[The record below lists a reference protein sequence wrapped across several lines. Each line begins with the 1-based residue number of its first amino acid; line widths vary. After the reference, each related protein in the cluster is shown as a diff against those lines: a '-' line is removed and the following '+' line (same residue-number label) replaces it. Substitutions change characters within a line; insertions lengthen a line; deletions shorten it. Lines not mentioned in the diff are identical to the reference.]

1 MPVLRMRIRITR
13 PRIRMRISG
22 LANDFQ
28 KGKNINFESNDPASR
43 QKISPQ
49 KGVSRRF
56 RASRTAERPEYEKQS
71 VEMKRIGNLY
81 EKIISLDN
89 LRLAD
94 EKARRGKLRSYG
106 VLLHDKNREANIL
119 ALHETL
125 KNHTFKNSEY
135 STFTI
140 YEPKER
146 IIFRLPYYPDR
157 ILHHAIMN
165 ILEPIW
171 VSVFTKDTYSCIK
184 GRGIH
189 GAMRNVKRAIKDREN
204 ARYCL
209 KIDIRK
215 FYPSIDHDVLKTI
228 IRRKIKCKDTLA
240 LLDTIIDST
249 DGVPIGNY
257 LSQYFANLMLAYFDH
272 WIKEEVGVK
281 YYFRYADDMVF
292 LHKDK
297 AFLHDLLTQIDAY
310 LRDNLHLTI
319 KANYQVFPIAKNRSD
334 KHGRGLDF
342 VGFVFYHEHK
352 LIRKSIKKNFCRA
365 VARLNKQP
373 NLSAKDYKQGVCSWL
388 GWAKHSNSKH
398 LLKTIIKPSFY
409 GNL

>member
-1 MPVLRMRIRITR
+1 
-13 PRIRMRISG
+13 MRISG

>member
-1 MPVLRMRIRITR
+1 MRM
-13 PRIRMRISG
+13 SG

-125 KNHTFKNSEY
+125 KNRTFKNSEY

-157 ILHHAIMN
+157 IPHHAIMN

-215 FYPSIDHDVLKTI
+215 FYPSIDHDVLKAI

-272 WIKEEVGVK
+272 WIKEEKRVR

-292 LHKDK
+292 LASTKEE
-297 AFLHDLLTQIDAY
+297 LHILLADIKKYLAALKLTLKGNEQI
-310 LRDNLHLTI
+310 
-319 KANYQVFPIAKNRSD
+319 FPIAENRAD

-342 VGFVFYHEHK
+342 VGFVFYHNQT
-352 LIRKSIKKNFCRA
+352 LMRKSIKQNFCRMA
-365 VARLNKQP
+365 ARLNKKL
-373 NLSAKDYKQGVCSWL
+373 NISARDYKQKLCSWY
-388 GWAKHSNSKH
+388 GWAKVSNSKH
-398 LLKTIIKPSFY
+398 LLKTIIKSQFY
-409 GNL
+409 DTFVLRCKAV

>member
-1 MPVLRMRIRITR
+1 MENNHNPMEDD
-13 PRIRMRISG
+13 G
-22 LANDFQ
+22 
-28 KGKNINFESNDPASR
+28 
-43 QKISPQ
+43 
-49 KGVSRRF
+49 
-56 RASRTAERPEYEKQS
+56 
-71 VEMKRIGNLY
+71 
-81 EKIISLDN
+81 SLDF
-89 LRLAD
+89 LKIPAD
-94 EKARRGKLRSYG
+94 ETNKHFNCPETTQQKLINLTFWVCDYIEG
-106 VLLHDKNREANIL
+106 VKTKFGSDRTLVKIKMNRDD
-119 ALHETL
+119 
-125 KNHTFKNSEY
+125 
-135 STFTI
+135 
-140 YEPKER
+140 
-146 IIFRLPYYPDR
+146 PDR

-215 FYPSIDHDVLKTI
+215 FYPSIDHDVLKAI

-272 WIKEEVGVK
+272 WIKEEKRVR

-292 LHKDK
+292 LASTKEE
-297 AFLHDLLTQIDAY
+297 LHILLADIKKYLAALKLTLKGNEQI
-310 LRDNLHLTI
+310 
-319 KANYQVFPIAKNRSD
+319 FPIAENRAD

-342 VGFVFYHEHK
+342 VGFVFYHNQT
-352 LIRKSIKKNFCRA
+352 LMRKSIKQNFCRMA
-365 VARLNKQP
+365 ARLNKKL
-373 NLSAKDYKQGVCSWL
+373 NISARDYKQKLCSWY
-388 GWAKHSNSKH
+388 GWAKVSNSKH
-398 LLKTIIKPSFY
+398 LLKTIIKSQFY
-409 GNL
+409 DTFVLRCKAV